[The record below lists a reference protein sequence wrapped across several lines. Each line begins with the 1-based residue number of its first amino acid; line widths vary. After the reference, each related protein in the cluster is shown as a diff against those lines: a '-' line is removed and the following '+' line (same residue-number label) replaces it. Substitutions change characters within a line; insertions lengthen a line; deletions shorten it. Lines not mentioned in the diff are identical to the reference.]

1 MVALIRG
8 PSLLLLIGMSYIVAH
23 TCLFRTGSGAQRGLP
38 TPVRFV
44 TRMSF
49 NASFRKA
56 NIPLQVRQSST
67 TSVLNIPSQ
76 VRQSSTT
83 PVPQT
88 SPNATMTAFA
98 SGEPKSPIACGNAFG
113 ISRAYGC
120 ATDLA

>member
-49 NASFRKA
+49 NASFRKV
-56 NIPLQVRQSST
+56 NIPL
-67 TSVLNIPSQ
+67 Q

-98 SGEPKSPIACGNAFG
+98 SGEPKSANAFGNAFG
-113 ISRAYGC
+113 ISRAFGPR
-120 ATDLA
+120 L